1 VIKVA
6 NWNLGI
12 VIPCRNE
19 EENIPKLI
27 ETINS
32 QSSRI
37 VVSIVF
43 IENASTDETCK
54 VISALES
61 NIPISMESICTL
73 GGLSS
78 AAEFT
83 AFLHGAKKIL
93 RENLSITHV
102 MKLDADVRLSHKY
115 FETLQNR
122 TIGSGLVGSPN
133 PGEHKNVISGATRI
147 YSRDAFKVVAQM
159 PQAVG
164 FDVLDEIYISNSG
177 YLVECVNLP
186 LFTLV
191 RKTGSSEGILRG
203 RYRSGIICKVVGY
216 SFPYFLIRIARYAFR
231 KPLLL
236 GSIFMF
242 CGYASTK
249 NRAYPN
255 WATENYSKLQWARL
269 RESLASGQ
277 FLKITRWE
285 SNS

>member
-1 VIKVA
+1 MA
-6 NWNLGI
+6 NWKLGI

-27 ETINS
+27 EAINS

-37 VVSIVF
+37 VESIVF
-43 IENASTDETCK
+43 IENASTDKTCE

-61 NIPISMESICTL
+61 NIPISMESICTE

-78 AAEFT
+78 GAEFT

-93 RENLSITHV
+93 KENLSITHV
-102 MKLDADVRLSHKY
+102 MKLDADVRLSYRY

-147 YSRDAFKVVAQM
+147 YSRDAFKVVVQM
-159 PQAVG
+159 PEALG
-164 FDVLDEIYISNSG
+164 FDVLDEIYISSSG
-177 YLVECVNLP
+177 YLIECVSLP
-186 LFTLV
+186 LFALA

-203 RYRSGIICKVVGY
+203 RFRSGITCKVVGY

-231 KPLLL
+231 KPLVL

-249 NRAYPN
+249 NRIYPK
-255 WATENYSKLQWARL
+255 WVTEKYRKLQVARL
-269 RESLASGQ
+269 RESLVSRNFFKTNRKG
-277 FLKITRWE
+277 W
-285 SNS
+285 